1 MSAWTP
7 WLALLGAGL
16 LEVVWALALDRSDGL
31 SRPAPAT
38 LAVTAAA
45 ASFVLLS
52 RSLRALPVGTA
63 YAVWVAM
70 GVVGVALVGLA
81 RGEAAT
87 PARLA
92 CLATLVVAI
101 VGLRLTEEDA

>member
-1 MSAWTP
+1 
-7 WLALLGAGL
+7 
-16 LEVVWALALDRSDGL
+16 
-31 SRPAPAT
+31 
-38 LAVTAAA
+38 
-45 ASFVLLS
+45 
-52 RSLRALPVGTA
+52 
-63 YAVWVAM
+63 
-70 GVVGVALVGLA
+70 VGLA

>member
-1 MSAWTP
+1 M
-7 WLALLGAGL
+7 

-31 SRPAPAT
+31 SRPAPAV

-52 RSLRALPVGTA
+52 RSLRSLPVGTA
-63 YAVWVAM
+63 YAVWVAI

-81 RGEAAT
+81 RGEAAS
-87 PARLA
+87 PVRLT
-92 CLATLVVAI
+92 CLLALVVSI
-101 VGLRLTEEDA
+101 VGLQLTEEEA